1 METLKRKRLEVLGW
15 KSGTVAEFLG
25 LTLEEANFVESQVLL
40 RKDQRERL
48 QQRLGVSFERIAEF
62 CQCHLIKELAVFGSI
77 LREDF
82 KPESDIDFLVSV
94 LAEVSV
100 SLNYLEN
107 LETELKQM
115 VNREVDLIFKENLSR
130 SENWIRKK
138 AILSS
143 AEIIY
148 RE

>member
-1 METLKRKRLEVLGW
+1 METLKRKRLEALGW

-25 LTLEEANFVESQVLL
+25 LTSEEANFVESQVLL

-48 QQRLGVSFERIAEF
+48 QHRLGVSFERIAEF
-62 CQCHLIKELAVFGSI
+62 CQGHLIKELAVFGSV
-77 LREDF
+77 LTDDF

-94 LAEVSV
+94 LPEVSI
-100 SLNYLEN
+100 SLNYLES
-107 LETELKQM
+107 LETGLKKI
-115 VNREVDLIFKENLSR
+115 VNREVDLIFKNNLLR

-143 AEIIY
+143 AEVIY
-148 RE
+148 RI

>member
-1 METLKRKRLEVLGW
+1 M
-15 KSGTVAEFLG
+15 
-25 LTLEEANFVESQVLL
+25 ESQVLL
-40 RKDQRERL
+40 RKDQREKL

-62 CQCHLIKELAVFGSI
+62 CQFYLIKELAVFGSI

-82 KPESDIDFLVSV
+82 KAESDIDFLVSV
-94 LAEVSV
+94 LPEVSI
-100 SLNYLEN
+100 SLNYLES

-115 VNREVDLIFKENLSR
+115 VSREVDLIFKENLAR

-143 AEIIY
+143 AEVIY
-148 RE
+148 ES